1 MKKAAVGRSIN
12 SVESMKKETP
22 FPASSGNLPLIALL
36 VVVSLLFTFGT
47 GLAPVSSQTGCISLE
62 DVYSTSWQF
71 GRGDGSFI
79 AGRIGFEKGGK
90 IRGYYHPN
98 EDSWAYNGCHL
109 MFISKD
115 RNVTTIFNQMEE
127 QNGLR
132 VMKGEFIPYRQVV
145 HVLKEVK

>member
-1 MKKAAVGRSIN
+1 MKNVAAGCSTKGVDL
-12 SVESMKKETP
+12 MTAETRLQ
-22 FPASSGNLPLIALL
+22 ASAGTFLKIALL
-36 VVVSLLFTFGT
+36 VVVALLFTFGA
-47 GLAPVSSQTGCISLE
+47 GLAPASSQTGCISLE
-62 DVYSTSWQF
+62 DIYSRSWQF

-115 RNVTTIFNQMEE
+115 HKVTTIFNQVEV
-127 QNGLR
+127 QNGIR